1 MRKRSFPRSADADPG
16 DCCLAMNATLQA
28 FASSYRQS
36 SAGCSGM
43 GKDYTVDWEK
53 FLRASGF
60 HDGDD
65 RELAEQELLA
75 AERAAGGL
83 LVIDRH
89 PRTGAKQVIRLK
101 REGGE
106 AWLFA
111 AVGLPS
117 PAEEREALGTIFGH
131 AAGMQMPCGGAWR
144 EWCESLAGRARNGAS
159 VAPFKRDDPAGNRI
173 LLEALAGVLN
183 WREESLVRY
192 ASAVICRDSK
202 ALENLRPRLLSALR
216 EITGREEVS
225 LEDFGISDKPR
236 SVLIHGPLVLELEGG
251 RIDFGRL
258 AGPVSVS
265 AIDLAAA
272 KSVECRARLCL
283 TVENESVF
291 LELAKRRTG
300 LLLVQ
305 TSFPGAATRLLFGRL
320 PADLECRHFGDSDPA
335 GFDVLRDLREKTG
348 RDFRPVMMHFKP
360 MTGAPVLTEEERK
373 VLGRLLDSDT
383 VADVHEE
390 LRVMLEAGTKGDFE
404 QESVALSQVV
414 TSLCG

>member
-1 MRKRSFPRSADADPG
+1 
-16 DCCLAMNATLQA
+16 MNASIHALA
-28 FASSYRQS
+28 AIYRQS
-36 SAGCSGM
+36 SSAKSGAL
-43 GKDYTVDWEK
+43 KDYTLDWER
-53 FLRASGF
+53 FLRAVGF
-60 HDGDD
+60 HDGDA

-75 AERAAGGL
+75 AERASDGM

-106 AWLFA
+106 AWLFG
-111 AVGLPS
+111 VLGLLS
-117 PAEEREALGTIFGH
+117 PTEERDALGEFFER
-131 AAGMQMPCGGAWR
+131 AAGMAVPCGEAWR
-144 EWCESLAGRARNGAS
+144 SWCESLAARTRDGSS
-159 VAPFKRDDPAGNRI
+159 VGPFKRDDPAGNRS
-173 LLEALAGVLN
+173 LLDALVGVLN

-202 ALENLRPRLLSALR
+202 ALESLRPRLLAALR

-225 LEDFGISDKPR
+225 LEDYGISDKPR
-236 SVLIHGPLVLELEGG
+236 SVLMHGSLVLELAGG
-251 RIDFGRL
+251 RIDFGAL

-272 KSVECRARLCL
+272 KSVECRASFCL

-305 TSFPGAATRLLFGRL
+305 TSFPGAATRLLFDRL
-320 PADLECRHFGDSDPA
+320 PGDLDCWHFGDSDPA

-348 RDFRPVMMHFKP
+348 REFRPLMMRFRP
-360 MTGAPVLTEEERK
+360 LPGAPALTEEERR
-373 VLGRLLDSDT
+373 VIGRLLDSDI
-383 VADVHEE
+383 VADVHGE
-390 LRVMLEAGTKGDFE
+390 LRTMLEAGTKGDFE
-404 QESVALSQVV
+404 QESVGVDGALTLVG
-414 TSLCG
+414 LDGLAD

>member
-1 MRKRSFPRSADADPG
+1 
-16 DCCLAMNATLQA
+16 MNSTLQA
-28 FASSYRQS
+28 FASSFRQS
-36 SAGCSGM
+36 SAGRSGM
-43 GKDYTVDWEK
+43 GKDFTLDWER

-75 AERAAGGL
+75 VERASGGML
-83 LVIDRH
+83 AIDRH
-89 PRTGAKQVIRLK
+89 PRTGAKQMIRLK

-111 AVGLPS
+111 AVGQSS
-117 PAEEREALGTIFGH
+117 PTEEREALGGLFEG
-131 AAGMQMPCGGAWR
+131 AAGMAAPCGEAWKA
-144 EWCESLAGRARNGAS
+144 WCESLAARARDGSS
-159 VAPFKRDDPAGNRI
+159 VAPFKRDDPAGN
-173 LLEALAGVLN
+173 LSFLETLNGVLN

-202 ALENLRPRLLSALR
+202 ALENLRPRLLAALR

-236 SVLIHGPLVLELEGG
+236 SVLIHGPLVLELSEGH
-251 RIDFGRL
+251 IDFGLL

-272 KSVECRARLCL
+272 KSLQCPAHLCL

-300 LLLVQ
+300 VLLVQ
-305 TSFPGAATRLLFGRL
+305 TSFPGAATRLLFERL

-348 RDFRPVMMHFKP
+348 RDFRPVMMHFRP
-360 MTGAPVLTEEERK
+360 MAGAPDLT
-373 VLGRLLDSDT
+373 V
-383 VADVHEE
+383 EE
-390 LRVMLEAGTKGDFE
+390 LRVIGRLLGCDLMADVHGELRTMLEAGTKGDFE
-404 QESVALSQVV
+404 QESVGVDGALTLVG
-414 TSLCG
+414 LDGLAD

>member
-1 MRKRSFPRSADADPG
+1 
-16 DCCLAMNATLQA
+16 MNASIHALA
-28 FASSYRQS
+28 AIYRQS
-36 SAGCSGM
+36 SPAKSGAL
-43 GKDYTVDWEK
+43 KDYTLDWEK

-60 HDGDD
+60 HDGEA
-65 RELAEQELLA
+65 REISEQELLV
-75 AERAAGGL
+75 AERASGGM

-117 PAEEREALGTIFGH
+117 PMEEREILGTFFER
-131 AAGMQMPCGGAWR
+131 AAVVPVPWGEAWR
-144 EWCESLAGRARNGAS
+144 KWFELLAIRARDGSS
-159 VAPFKRDDPAGNRI
+159 VAPFKREDPAGNHA
-173 LLEALAGVLN
+173 LLETLAGVLN
-183 WREESLVRY
+183 WREDSLVRY

-202 ALENLRPRLLSALR
+202 ALENLRPRLLTALR

-225 LEDFGISDKPR
+225 LENFGIWDKPR
-236 SVLIHGPLVLELEGG
+236 SVLIHGPLVLELPDG
-251 RIDFGRL
+251 RIDFGLL

-265 AIDLAAA
+265 ATDLAAA
-272 KSVECRARLCL
+272 TSVECPGRFCL

-291 LELAKRRTG
+291 LELAKRRMN

-305 TSFPGAATRLLFGRL
+305 TSFPGAATRLLFERL

-348 RDFRPVMMHFKP
+348 RDFRPVMMSFRP
-360 MTGAPVLTEEERK
+360 MAGAPALTEEERR
-373 VLGRLLDSDT
+373 VIVRLLDSDI
-383 VADVHEE
+383 VKDVHGE

-404 QESVALSQVV
+404 QESVGVSEVV
-414 TSLCG
+414 TSLWG

>member
-1 MRKRSFPRSADADPG
+1 
-16 DCCLAMNATLQA
+16 
-28 FASSYRQS
+28 
-36 SAGCSGM
+36 M
-43 GKDYTVDWEK
+43 GKDFTLDWER

-75 AERAAGGL
+75 VERASGGM

-111 AVGLPS
+111 AVGQSS
-117 PAEEREALGTIFGH
+117 PTEEREALGGLYED
-131 AAGMQMPCGGAWR
+131 AAGMAVPCGEAWKA
-144 EWCESLAGRARNGAS
+144 WCESLAARARDGSS
-159 VAPFKRDDPAGNRI
+159 VAPFKRDDPAGNLS
-173 LLEALAGVLN
+173 LLETLNGVLN

-202 ALENLRPRLLSALR
+202 ALENLRPRLLAALR
-216 EITGREEVS
+216 DITGREEVS

-236 SVLIHGPLVLELEGG
+236 SVLMHGPLVLELEGG
-251 RIDFGRL
+251 RIDFGTL

-265 AIDLAAA
+265 AIDLASA
-272 KSVECRARLCL
+272 KSVECRARFCL

-305 TSFPGAATRLLFGRL
+305 TSFPGAATRLLFERL
-320 PADLECRHFGDSDPA
+320 PAELECRHFGDSDPA

-348 RDFRPVMMHFKP
+348 RDFRPVMMRFRL
-360 MTGAPVLTEEERK
+360 MEGAPPLTEEERK
-373 VLGRLLDSDT
+373 VIGRLLASDT
-383 VADVHEE
+383 VEDVHWE
-390 LRVMLEAGTKGDFE
+390 LCAMLEAGTKGDFE
-404 QESVALSQVV
+404 QESVGVDGALTLVG
-414 TSLCG
+414 LDGLAD